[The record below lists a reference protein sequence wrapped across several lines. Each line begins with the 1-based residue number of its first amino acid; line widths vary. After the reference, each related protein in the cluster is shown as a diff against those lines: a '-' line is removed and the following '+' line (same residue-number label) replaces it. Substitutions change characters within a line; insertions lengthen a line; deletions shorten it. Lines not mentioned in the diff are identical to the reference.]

1 MGEVGLV
8 FLLTTK
14 TKSGEG
20 WTFWGECRQIM
31 NCGEFED
38 FGVDQRKRHDYEMS
52 VAPRELYLGGGL
64 TGLHLRGS
72 PSLQEIFQ
80 RPWQG
85 TTT

>member
-1 MGEVGLV
+1 MERGGPL
-8 FLLTTK
+8 
-14 TKSGEG
+14 
-20 WTFWGECRQIM
+20 GECSQIM

-52 VAPRELYLGGGL
+52 VAPSELYLGGGL
-64 TGLHLRGS
+64 TGLHSRGS

-85 TTT
+85 TTTYKGKWARKLPGEREI